1 MQAYTEN
8 LLHDNHVI
16 HDSGANCG
24 IFKNINI
31 LKNIRLTNETATING
46 IGGNLTTNVIGTFH
60 NKHDVFYHPDAVAN
74 ILSQSAE
81 KDNGATIE
89 YDNDNDEYIMSFEDD
104 DQYMPLL
111 FNRVGGLYCVDTTN
125 MNDSYYTMNST
136 TVKSNKLKYT
146 KREVK
151 RADEAMELRR
161 RLSFPADE
169 TLLKYQTIV
178 NIPTTRKD
186 LMRSIDI
193 YGRDRNSIRGKRT
206 KRKTKPIYME
216 SAYKPSTIQ
225 QHINIDIFFIE
236 GEGYLISV
244 LTPLDFVMI
253 NRIKNR
259 TTEALR
265 AAVYHHLAT
274 AESENYDVT
283 HILCD
288 GEKGFAAFFN
298 ALRTAGYL
306 INPSGPGQHV
316 PVVERKIRVV
326 KERVRATLQSIPY
339 QLMFSLLR
347 YLVEYVTLMLN
358 FEPNSTREDPTSP
371 YELFRGLKVDYKRQ
385 LRISFG
391 DYAECHN
398 PHITSNT
405 VHRRTDPC
413 LALLPTLN
421 AQGSH
426 LFYNLD
432 TRSTCIRD
440 TWDKLPFPADILR
453 RCNMLAANQ
462 RKKLRVQ
469 PTFAYEPV
477 DEHNNYIEHMDDVD
491 LFDNNPADTSTDSS
505 SESDND
511 NEDENFHIDDAVVT
525 DDIAEEILENERI
538 HQEILNENE
547 MYQQVTDE
555 QINPVDKH
563 KPDDLYAEMPI
574 DPSPQH
580 RYSTRSKGQAEKPA
594 PFKDGKTWLNN
605 NAILTKSLKQLKKAI
620 FHASLTVKQKNKFG
634 VYTNMTVRQAI
645 DKYGEKARKA
655 VMDELKQLI
664 NLKVFKFVKAH
675 EVDPIILKSRVPSKT
690 FVKIKFDPNGMFE
703 KIKARLVG
711 GGHKQRRDL
720 YSESE
725 TSSPTISLVG
735 LYIVA
740 LIAAD
745 EGRTVI
751 TADVAGAYLRA
762 FMKRLVLIEINKEE
776 SEILVELYPEL
787 EEYLDSKGKLT
798 AECLKALYGLIE
810 SGKLWFDLLK
820 STLIAN
826 GYVQNQYEPCIFN
839 KWHEEEQVQSTIG
852 VYVDDIIVTCKNAH
866 IAESIITSLESEF
879 DELTITRGKTHKFT
893 GMVFDFT
900 ERRKLKITMKKS
912 IEDILERNKVTT
924 TSITPST
931 AELFQIDE
939 TSPHLDKVM
948 REKFHSEVASIS
960 YVVKRIKPEC
970 LPVTSFLM
978 TRVHNSTEQDW
989 QKLERLL
996 SYMNGTK
1003 NIPLCL
1009 EMGDKPLEITANIDS
1024 SHATHGDC
1032 RGHTGIYITL
1042 GKGAIQAISKKQSI
1056 NTKSSAETELVA
1068 ASDGATP
1075 AINVLNIILCQGIQ
1089 VKSLYIE
1096 QDNKSTLSMIKNGRA
1111 TGPTSRHIN
1120 IRFFWLN
1127 DRVESGEVSM
1137 RFVRTEDMTSDL
1149 LTKHTEG
1156 KLFYKHRNTML
1167 NIQ

>member
-1 MQAYTEN
+1 
-8 LLHDNHVI
+8 LHDYYVI

-31 LKNIRLTNETATING
+31 LKNIRLTNDTATING
-46 IGGNLTTNVIGTFH
+46 IGGNLTTNIMGTFH
-60 NKHDVFYHPDAVAN
+60 NKHDVYYHPDAVAN

-89 YDNDNDEYIMSFEDD
+89 YNNSTDQYVMSFDYDE
-104 DQYMPLL
+104 QYIPLT
-111 FNRVGGLYCVDTTN
+111 FSRVGGLYCVDTTN
-125 MNDSYYTMNST
+125 MDDSYYAMNNTT
-136 TVKSNKLKYT
+136 TVKANKLKYT

-169 TLLKYQTIV
+169 TLLKYQSII
-178 NIPTTRKD
+178 NIPITRKD
-186 LMRSIDI
+186 IMRSIDI
-193 YGRDRNSIRGKRT
+193 YGKDRNSIRGKRT
-206 KRKTKPIYME
+206 KKKSKPIYME
-216 SAYKPSTIQ
+216 SVYKPSDIQ

-253 NRIKNR
+253 TRIKNR

-274 AESENYDVT
+274 AESENYEIT

-288 GEKGFAAFFN
+288 GEKGFSAFFN
-298 ALRTAGYL
+298 AMRTAGYL

-405 VHRRTDPC
+405 VRRRTDPC

-440 TWDKLPFPADILR
+440 TWEQLPFPADILR
-453 RCNMLAANQ
+453 RCNNLAAHQ

-477 DEHNNYIEHMDDVD
+477 DEHNNYIEHVDDVD
-491 LFDNNPADTSTDSS
+491 LFDNNPADTNTDSS
-505 SESDND
+505 SDSDSD
-511 NEDENFHIDDAVVT
+511 DENDHNNNNDDDANAAVT
-525 DDIAEEILENERI
+525 NDSNAADDILENDRI
-538 HQEILNENE
+538 RQEILIDNE
-547 MYQQVTDE
+547 MHQETDE
-555 QINPVDKH
+555 YINPVDQY

-580 RYSTRSKGQAEKPA
+580 RYSTRSKGPAEKPA
-594 PFKDGKTWLNN
+594 PYKDGRTWVNTT
-605 NAILTKSLKQLKKAI
+605 ISKSLKRLKKAI
-620 FHASLTVKQKNKFG
+620 FHASLTIKQKNKFG

-645 DKYGEKARKA
+645 DKYGDKARKA
-655 VMDELKQLI
+655 VTDELQQLI
-664 NLKVFKFVKAH
+664 KLKVLKFVKAH
-675 EVDPIILKSRVPSKT
+675 EIDPIVLKSRLPSKT
-690 FVKIKFDPNGMFE
+690 FVKIKFDAAGLFE

-711 GGHKQRRDL
+711 GGHKQKRYL

-776 SEILVELYPEL
+776 SDILVELYPEL
-787 EEYLDSKGKLT
+787 EEYLDSRGKLT

-810 SGKLWFDLLK
+810 SGRLWFELLS

-839 KWHEEEQVQSTIG
+839 KWHEDEQVQSTIG
-852 VYVDDIIVTCKNAH
+852 IYVDDIIVTCKNAD
-866 IAESIITSLESEF
+866 IAEAIITSLESEF
-879 DELTITRGKTHKFT
+879 DELTITRGKIHKFT
-893 GMVFDFT
+893 GMIFDFT
-900 ERRKLKITMKKS
+900 ESRKLKITMKKS
-912 IEDILERNKVTT
+912 IDEILKRNNVTST
-924 TSITPST
+924 AVTPST
-931 AELFQIDE
+931 EELFQIDE
-939 TSPHLDKVM
+939 TSPYLDKTM
-948 REKFHSEVASIS
+948 KEKFHSEVASIS

-996 SYMNGTK
+996 SYVNGTK
-1003 NIPLCL
+1003 EIPLCL
-1009 EMGDKPLEITANIDS
+1009 EMGNNPVEIVANIDS
-1024 SHATHGDC
+1024 SHATHGD
-1032 RGHTGIYITL
+1032 
-1042 GKGAIQAISKKQSI
+1042 
-1056 NTKSSAETELVA
+1056 
-1068 ASDGATP
+1068 
-1075 AINVLNIILCQGIQ
+1075 
-1089 VKSLYIE
+1089 
-1096 QDNKSTLSMIKNGRA
+1096 LSMIQNGRA

-1127 DRVESGEVSM
+1127 DRVANGEVTM
-1137 RFVRTEDMTSDL
+1137 RYVPTEEMTSDL
-1149 LTKHTEG
+1149 LTKHMEG
-1156 KLFYKHRNTML
+1156 KLFYKHRKTLL
-1167 NIQ
+1167 NIP

>member
-1 MQAYTEN
+1 M
-8 LLHDNHVI
+8 
-16 HDSGANCG
+16 
-24 IFKNINI
+24 
-31 LKNIRLTNETATING
+31 
-46 IGGNLTTNVIGTFH
+46 IGTFH
-60 NKHDVFYHPDAVAN
+60 NKHEVYYHPDAVAN

-89 YDNDNDEYIMSFEDD
+89 YNNDSDEYTMSFGYDD
-104 DQYMPLL
+104 TYIPLT
-111 FNRVGGLYCVDTTN
+111 FSRVGGLYCVDTTN
-125 MNDSYYTMNST
+125 MDDTYYAMNGT

-151 RADEAMELRR
+151 RADEVMELRR

-169 TLLKYQTIV
+169 TLLKYQSII

-193 YGRDRNSIRGKRT
+193 YGKDRSSIRGKRT
-206 KRKTKPIYME
+206 KRKTKTIYME
-216 SAYKPSTIQ
+216 STYKPSDIQ

-253 NRIKNR
+253 TRIKNR

-274 AESENYDVT
+274 AESENYEVT

-288 GEKGFAAFFN
+288 GEKGFSAFFN
-298 ALRTAGYL
+298 TLRTAGYL

-326 KERVRATLQSIPY
+326 KERIRATLQSIPY

-371 YELFRGLKVDYKRQ
+371 YELFRGLKVDYKKQ

-440 TWDKLPFPADILR
+440 TWEQLPFPADVLR
-453 RCNMLAANQ
+453 RCNKLAANQ
-462 RKKLRVQ
+462 RKKLKVQ

-477 DEHNNYIEHMDDVD
+477 DEQNNHIEHVDDVD
-491 LFDNNPADTSTDSS
+491 LFDNNPADINTDSS
-505 SESDND
+505 SDSDSDDDNGNNND
-511 NEDENFHIDDAVVT
+511 DPHTAVIDDMF
-525 DDIAEEILENERI
+525 ENERI
-538 HQEILNENE
+538 RQEILIENQMNQE
-547 MYQQVTDE
+547 TDE
-555 QINPVDKH
+555 QFNPVDQY
-563 KPDDLYAEMPI
+563 KPDNLYAEMPI

-580 RYSTRSKGQAEKPA
+580 RYSTRSKGQSEKPK
-594 PFKDGKTWLNN
+594 PFKDGRTWVNAALN
-605 NAILTKSLKQLKKAI
+605 KPLKRLRKAI
-620 FHASLTVKQKNKFG
+620 FHAFLTVKQKNNFG

-664 NLKVFKFVKAH
+664 RFKVLKFVKAN
-675 EVDPIILKSRVPSKT
+675 EIDPIVLKSRLPSKT
-690 FVKIKFDPNGMFE
+690 FVKVKYDPNGLFE

-711 GGHKQRRDL
+711 GGHRQKRHL

-762 FMKRLVLIEINKEE
+762 FMRRLVLIEINKEE

-810 SGKLWFDLLK
+810 SGRLWFDLLK

-826 GYVQNQYEPCIFN
+826 GYVQNLYEPCIFN
-839 KWHEEEQVQSTIG
+839 KWHEREQVQSTIG
-852 VYVDDIIVTCKNAH
+852 IYVDDIIVTCKDAH

-879 DELTITRGKTHKFT
+879 DELTVTRGKVHKFT
-893 GMVFDFT
+893 GMIFDFT
-900 ERRKLKITMKKS
+900 ESRKLKITMKKS
-912 IEDILERNKVTT
+912 IDDILKRNDITGTAV
-924 TSITPST
+924 TPST
-931 AELFQIDE
+931 EELFQIDE
-939 TSPHLDKVM
+939 SSPRLDEMM

-978 TRVHNSTEQDW
+978 TRVHYSTEQDW

-996 SYMNGTK
+996 SYVNGTK
-1003 NIPLCL
+1003 EIPLCL
-1009 EMGDKPLEITANIDS
+1009 EMGDGPLEIVANIDS

-1042 GKGAIQAISKKQSI
+1042 GKGAIQAISTKQSI

-1068 ASDGATP
+1068 ASDGGTP

-1089 VKSLYIE
+1089 VKALYIE
-1096 QDNKSTLSMIKNGRA
+1096 QDNKSTLSMIQNGRA

-1127 DRVESGEVSM
+1127 DRAANGEITM
-1137 RFVRTEDMTSDL
+1137 RYVPTEQMTSDL
-1149 LTKHTEG
+1149 LTKHMEG
-1156 KLFYKHRNTML
+1156 KLFYKHRKTLL